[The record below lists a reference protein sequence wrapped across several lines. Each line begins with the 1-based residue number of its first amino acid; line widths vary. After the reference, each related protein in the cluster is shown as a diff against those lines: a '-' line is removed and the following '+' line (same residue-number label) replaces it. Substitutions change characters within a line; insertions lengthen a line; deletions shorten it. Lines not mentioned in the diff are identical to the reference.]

1 MNFIIKKE
9 IFLENLNNVSKA
21 ISSKNIIPILGGIKL
36 DLDSDGLSLTCSDN
50 EITIRS
56 FIDKKYIDKIN
67 NKGSIVI
74 LGKYFIELIRK
85 IPTENIEIVTD
96 GLNLTINTN
105 NGEYNLNGMNPE
117 EFPDKTLELVEN
129 PIRIDKTVLKNII
142 NQTSFAISNQES
154 RPILTGINLKI
165 NDNNMECVATDSYRL
180 AKKTI
185 KLEQK
190 IDEDI
195 NIVIPGKN
203 LIELSKIVNDESDQ
217 IEIHIFSNNILFK
230 FDNILFQSR
239 LLNGSYPD
247 TSKLIKTESVVEITV
262 NTNELYN
269 SIDRASLLTSE
280 KDKNVI
286 KMELKD
292 TEFVISSNS
301 QEIGK
306 IEEKIN
312 VNKNNNTNLEISY
325 SSKYMMEAL
334 RTIKGEK
341 TLILLSGEIKPIILR
356 SPEDENLI
364 QLIVP
369 IKTF

>member
-9 IFLENLNNVSKA
+9 LFLENLNNVSKA

-36 DLDSDGLSLTCSDN
+36 DLNNEGLFLTCSDN

-56 FIDKKYIDKIN
+56 FIDKKYIEKIN
-67 NKGSIVI
+67 EKGSIVI
-74 LGKYFIELIRK
+74 LGRYFIELIRK
-85 IPTENIEIVTD
+85 IPSETIEIVTD
-96 GLNLTINTN
+96 GLNLTINTL

-117 EFPDKTLELVEN
+117 EFPDKTLELVET
-129 PIRIDKTVLKNII
+129 PIKIDKTIIKNII
-142 NQTSFAISNQES
+142 NQTSFAISKQES
-154 RPILTGINLKI
+154 RPILTGINFKI
-165 NDNNMECVATDSYRL
+165 KDNKMECVATDSYRL
-180 AKKTI
+180 AKKII
-185 KLEQK
+185 KLEEK
-190 IDEDI
+190 IKEEI
-195 NIVIPGKN
+195 NIVVPGNN
-203 LIELSKIVNDESDQ
+203 LIELSKIINDED
-217 IEIHIFSNNILFK
+217 EKVELHIFSNNILFK

-239 LLNGSYPD
+239 LLNGNYPD
-247 TSKLIKTESVVEITV
+247 TSKLIKEDSLVNIIV
-262 NTNELYN
+262 NTENLYN

-286 KMELKD
+286 KMELK
-292 TEFVISSNS
+292 ENNLIISSNS

-312 VNKNNNTNLEISY
+312 IEKTNDINIEISY

-334 RTIKGEK
+334 RTIKGEE
-341 TLILLSGEIKPIILR
+341 TLILLSGEIKPIILK
-356 SPEDENLI
+356 SKEDDNLI

>member
-36 DLDSDGLSLTCSDN
+36 DLDSNGLSLTCSDN

-67 NKGSIVI
+67 TKGSIVI
-74 LGKYFIELIRK
+74 LGRYFIELIRK
-85 IPTENIEIVTD
+85 IPCDTIEIVTD
-96 GLNLTINTN
+96 GLNLTINTK

-129 PIRIDKTVLKNII
+129 PIKIDKNVIKNII

-154 RPILTGINLKI
+154 RPILTGINIKI
-165 NDNNMECVATDSYRL
+165 KDNKMECVATDSYRL
-180 AKKTI
+180 AKKMLKIEENI
-185 KLEQK
+185 KE
-190 IDEDI
+190 EV
-195 NIVIPGKN
+195 NIVIAGRN
-203 LIELSKIVNDESDQ
+203 LIELSKIINDEP
-217 IEIHIFSNNILFK
+217 EKVEFHIFSSNVLFK

-239 LLNGSYPD
+239 LLNGTYPD
-247 TSKLIKTESVVEITV
+247 TSKLIKLDSLVNITV
-262 NTNELYN
+262 NTEELYN
-269 SIDRASLLTSE
+269 SIDRASLLTNE

-286 KMELKD
+286 KMELK
-292 TEFVISSNS
+292 EKELIISSTS
-301 QEIGK
+301 QEIGN
-306 IEEKIN
+306 IEEKIEIE
-312 VNKNNNTNLEISY
+312 KNNDTNIEISY

-334 RTIKGEK
+334 RTIKSQK
-341 TLILLSGEIKPIILR
+341 TEIHIGGEIKPIILK
-356 SPEDENLI
+356 STEDDNLI

>member
-9 IFLENLNNVSKA
+9 LFLENLNNVSKA

-36 DLDSDGLSLTCSDN
+36 DLTKEGLSLTCSDN

-67 NKGSIVI
+67 NNGSIVI
-74 LGKYFIELIRK
+74 LGRYFIELIRK
-85 IPTENIEIVTD
+85 IPSETIEIVTD
-96 GLNLTINTN
+96 GLNLTINTI
-105 NGEYNLNGMNPE
+105 NGEYNLNGMNPD
-117 EFPDKTLELVEN
+117 EFPDKTLELAEN
-129 PIRIDKTVLKNII
+129 PIKIDKNVLKNLI

-154 RPILTGINLKI
+154 RPILTGINIKI
-165 NDNNMECVATDSYRL
+165 KDNNMECVATDSYRL

-185 KLEQK
+185 KIEEK
-190 IDEDI
+190 IKEEI
-195 NIVIPGKN
+195 NIVVPGKN
-203 LIELSKIVNDESDQ
+203 LIELSKIINDED
-217 IEIHIFSNNILFK
+217 EKVELHIFSSNILFK

-239 LLNGSYPD
+239 LLNGNYPD
-247 TSKLIKTESVVEITV
+247 TSKLITEDSLLNITV
-262 NTNELYN
+262 NTTELYN

-286 KMELKD
+286 KMELKGKNLI
-292 TEFVISSNS
+292 ISSNS

-306 IEEKIN
+306 IEEKIK
-312 VNKNNNTNLEISY
+312 VQKNNENNIEISY

-334 RTIKGEK
+334 RTIKGEN
-341 TLILLSGEIKPIILR
+341 TLILLGGEIKPIILK
-356 SPEDENLI
+356 SPEDDNLI

>member
-36 DLDSDGLSLTCSDN
+36 DLDNNGLSLTCSDN

-56 FIDKKYIDKIN
+56 FIDKKYIDKIT

-74 LGKYFIELIRK
+74 LGRYFLELIRK
-85 IPTENIEIVTD
+85 IPSDTIEIVTD
-96 GLNLTINTN
+96 GLNLTINTH

-117 EFPDKTLELVEN
+117 EFPDKTLELIEK
-129 PIRIDKTVLKNII
+129 PIKIDKNVLKNLI
-142 NQTSFAISNQES
+142 NQTSFATSNQES
-154 RPILTGINLKI
+154 RPILTGINVKI
-165 NDNNMECVATDSYRL
+165 NNNKMEFIATDSYRL

-185 KLEQK
+185 QIEEK
-190 IDEDI
+190 INEEI
-195 NIVIPGKN
+195 NIVIPSRN
-203 LIELSKIVNDESDQ
+203 LIELSKIVNDESEK
-217 IEIHIFSNNILFK
+217 IELHIFSNNVLFK

-239 LLNGSYPD
+239 LLNGTYPD
-247 TSKLIKTESVVEITV
+247 TSKLIKPESVVNITV
-262 NTNELYN
+262 NTDELYN

-280 KDKNVI
+280 KEKNII
-286 KMELKD
+286 KMELKGK
-292 TEFVISSNS
+292 ELIISSNS

-312 VNKNNNTNLEISY
+312 IEKNNDTNIEISY

-334 RTIKGEK
+334 KTIKGDK
-341 TLILLSGEIKPIILR
+341 ALILLSGEIKPIILK
-356 SPEDENLI
+356 SLEDDNLI